1 MREKDITTLS
11 SLALIG
17 GTYIFENGTLE
28 LTTTQAKELLKLINS
43 KRTEIIQW
51 KQAQEEKIKSM
62 ELIDLHYLNVNLL

>member
-1 MREKDITTLS
+1 VREKDITTLS